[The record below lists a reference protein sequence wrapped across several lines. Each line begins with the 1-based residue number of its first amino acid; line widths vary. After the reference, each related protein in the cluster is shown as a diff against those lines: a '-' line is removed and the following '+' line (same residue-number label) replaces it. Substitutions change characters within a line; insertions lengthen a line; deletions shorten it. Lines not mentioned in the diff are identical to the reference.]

1 MKKYLFDSN
10 ILFMLERSETF
21 LSYFKAHFGEVESPT
36 HYITY
41 ITLGELKSMAHRNRW
56 SNARKDEFFAMVAKF
71 QFVLLESEE
80 GASAYSEVEA
90 YSQNR
95 HPKFKAPDGQA
106 RKMGKNDIWI
116 AAAAKLKKM
125 TLVTADKK
133 GFSHFVR
140 AFLEVELIEVSDF
153 KK

>member
-1 MKKYLFDSN
+1 MKNYLFDSN

-21 LSYFKAHFGEVESPT
+21 LSYFNAHFGKIGSPN

-41 ITLGELKSMAHRNRW
+41 ITLGELKSMANCNRW
-56 SNARKDEFFAMVAKF
+56 SNTRKEAFFAFVAEF
-71 QFVLLESEE
+71 QFVHLESNE
-80 GASAYSEVEA
+80 GASAYSEVES

-95 HPKFKAPDGQA
+95 HPKFKVPDGQA

-133 GFSHFVR
+133 GFSHFSPE
-140 AFLEVELIEVSDF
+140 FLAVELIEVSDF
-153 KK
+153 KG